1 VKRAAAC
8 RRGAPVLAAGALL
21 LTTPGCIAEI
31 KEERGYGAAR
41 PAPGATEETSEE
53 KRTAPSEVRASASG
67 SKIEV
72 HVVEPTECREVF
84 ATADM
89 VREVDVRRSF
99 ADPKVQQWDLAIAL
113 LTGAAAGLMAYTGS
127 GPGPFTSP
135 KQNQISSAA
144 GAFEW
149 PLIGLATI
157 PMAFVAINAARVQG
171 SRRIERAE
179 PERSVGPWATCATR
193 PLEHEDVTVSVG
205 GKELHA
211 TTGAEGIAMVDLSAV
226 MPGAIGSQAV
236 VRHTGSDDVTLTL
249 GDIPSAR

>member
-1 VKRAAAC
+1 VNGAAHCRRAA
-8 RRGAPVLAAGALL
+8 RGLAAGAILL
-21 LTTPGCIAEI
+21 GLPGCIAAI

-41 PAPGATEETSEE
+41 PAPGAVEEASQE
-53 KRTAPSEVRASASG
+53 KRVAPTEVSASASG

-72 HVVEPTECREVF
+72 HVVEPTECREVA

-99 ADPKVQQWDLAIAL
+99 VDPKVQQWDLALAL

-135 KQNQISSAA
+135 NQNQISAAA

-157 PMAFVAINAARVQG
+157 PMAFVAYNAARVQD
-171 SRRIERAE
+171 SQRLERAE
-179 PERSVGPWATCATR
+179 PERSAGPWSTCATR
-193 PLEHEDVTVSVG
+193 PLPHEDVTVSIA

-211 TTGAEGIAMVDLSAV
+211 TTGADGIAMVDVSTL
-226 MPGAIGSQAV
+226 MPGAIGAQAL
-236 VRHTGSDDVTLTL
+236 VRHAGSDDVTLTL
-249 GDIPSAR
+249 GDIPSTR